1 MPARQRFRCA
11 PPQHIHR
18 LTLEAKLQA
27 SLEGLAHEA
36 AAALGPGLSCAILV
50 IDNASGEIRAHVG
63 AADYFSQ
70 ERAGSG
76 STLKPLIYAVAFEN
90 GIAHPETVLDDRPTH
105 YGIYAPENFDHSFQG
120 TVTARHALQTSLNLP
135 AVELLAEIGPAYF
148 IARLRS
154 AGARITLPGEA
165 APGLAT
171 GLGGLGI
178 TLRDLAALYAGLA
191 RGGDVPALSETA
203 RGNATAEAQSRRMTG
218 PVASWYVADI
228 LRGVPPPLN
237 APYGRIAFKTG
248 TSYGYRDAFAIGFDK
263 THTIAVWLG
272 RPDNGAVF
280 GLVGRQAAAP
290 VLFDAFTRLGA
301 EHEFLAP
308 PAGILSGRTATLPP
322 PLRHLSKDAPKTF
335 AAAAVAQVKIAFP
348 PDGACVDLGL
358 SDPVSQEPRPGAR
371 LALKAEGGVL
381 PLRWIVNGS
390 PVGDPDLRRQTAWT
404 PDGAGFV
411 RVSVMDAQGA
421 TDSVLVRLE

>member
-1 MPARQRFRCA
+1 
-11 PPQHIHR
+11 
-18 LTLEAKLQA
+18 
-27 SLEGLAHEA
+27 
-36 AAALGPGLSCAILV
+36 
-50 IDNASGEIRAHVG
+50 
-63 AADYFSQ
+63 
-70 ERAGSG
+70 
-76 STLKPLIYAVAFEN
+76 
-90 GIAHPETVLDDRPTH
+90 
-105 YGIYAPENFDHSFQG
+105 
-120 TVTARHALQTSLNLP
+120 
-135 AVELLAEIGPAYF
+135 
-148 IARLRS
+148 
-154 AGARITLPGEA
+154 
-165 APGLAT
+165 
-171 GLGGLGI
+171 
-178 TLRDLAALYAGLA
+178 
-191 RGGDVPALSETA
+191 
-203 RGNATAEAQSRRMTG
+203 MTG

-263 THTIAVWLG
+263 AHTIAVWLG

-290 VLFDAFTRLGA
+290 VLFDAFTRLGT

-308 PAGILSGRTATLPP
+308 PAGILSGRTAALPP
-322 PLRHLSKDAPKTF
+322 PLRHLRKDAPKTL
-335 AAAAVAQVKIAFP
+335 AAAAIAQVKIAFP
-348 PDGACVDLGL
+348 PDGARVDLGL
-358 SDPVSQEPRPGAR
+358 SDPVSQGPRPGAR

-381 PLRWIVNGS
+381 PLRWIVNGT